1 MAGRPKSSMVGL
13 GDAVLDLYSANQLRK
28 MGSEFDS
35 LRRSQQR
42 DSAITLRA
50 ISDIAEL
57 QVATMVGIRELSTQL
72 SELSKISWSIASY
85 FERQEAREDFIGD
98 LKLILI
104 KFEDELDSIDE
115 LAEEYTEYASLQAE
129 AIKTLVEEND
139 VRIEHFKTLP
149 PDDIKWAKSILE
161 RIDSTL
167 ESLMRKL
174 SQEGD

>member
-1 MAGRPKSSMVGL
+1 MIFIQQFDEMTLTPL
-13 GDAVLDLYSANQLRK
+13 IIIVLR
-28 MGSEFDS
+28 
-35 LRRSQQR
+35 
-42 DSAITLRA
+42 
-50 ISDIAEL
+50 
-57 QVATMVGIRELSTQL
+57 LSKRL
-72 SELSKISWSIASY
+72 KISWSIASY

-149 PDDIKWAKSILE
+149 PDDIMTKHMVA
-161 RIDSTL
+161 
-167 ESLMRKL
+167 M
-174 SQEGD
+174 